1 MPDFVLI
8 ALTNHFL
15 LMFRKRLSSIL
26 QLFFIAATPV
36 AAQHTL
42 EGKIIDYQKNP
53 VPFANVILFDAQ
65 DSTSV
70 YQGTVST
77 ASGIFLMEDIA
88 TDEYLIKVSFV
99 GYEDYLQHIKI
110 SGDEELPSIRLG
122 EATENLDEVSLNY
135 KNPTVRR
142 EVDRLVFE
150 VQNTSLSSGSSW
162 DILKKT
168 PGVIVANESLMVRNQ
183 PVVVYINDRKVQLSS
198 SELQTLLQNY
208 AAENIKSIEVI
219 TTPPARYDAEGGA
232 ILNIITS
239 KIITPGY
246 KGSISGTYTQAI
258 FPKYSFGTSHYYK
271 TEKLNLF
278 ANYSISDRK
287 EFKEDESYINFI
299 RNEDVVSRW
308 ETDFGR
314 ITRSGAHNMNLML
327 DYDLDENNKLSFS
340 SNLLASPDKTSRN
353 QVQTEIEDDLPAT
366 PNYFTTN
373 SRLEEDL
380 VNVALDLEYRH
391 QFEKEGAQITA
402 RTHFTNFSQNRVQD
416 ISTREYQSSN
426 MLLDSNDFTTD
437 AEQQINIFMGQVDY
451 TTPWDKAILETGLKT
466 SVVASESGIDY
477 LNSESAQSS
486 NSLGV
491 SDNFL
496 YDENIYAGYF
506 SFVRDWDKWSVKA
519 GLRGEYTSREEIS
532 EAMQQI
538 DARNYFELFPTFYVQ
553 RTFSQAHSLTFDYSR
568 RIQRPK
574 YESLNPFKYFLNE
587 YTYNTGNPDLRA
599 AISNN
604 FNLNYTFRNQYFFDL
619 YYRDNGGYPE
629 TLSFQDNMNFSLRR
643 VSVNLLESSSYGL
656 DISHGRSLTDF
667 WYAYAYTSLFHEEQ
681 TFLAVESDYQ
691 AVTNEIDAFYGTMYN
706 SFTLSEDGTFSGDLT
721 FTYVSDWI
729 TGSYFFEPMT
739 TLSIGLRKTFWQERA
754 ELTLRLEDILDKTNT
769 RLTSR
774 YLNQDNSFLAK
785 PESRYIMIGLKYN
798 FGNYRLRDN
807 QREIEAAERERL

>member
-1 MPDFVLI
+1 
-8 ALTNHFL
+8 
-15 LMFRKRLSSIL
+15 MFRKRLYFTLKI
-26 QLFFIAATPV
+26 FFIAAAPV

-42 EGKIIDYQKNP
+42 EGKVIDRAKDP
-53 VPFANVILFDAQ
+53 VPFANVILLDGQ

-70 YQGTVST
+70 YKGAVST
-77 ASGIFLMEDIA
+77 ESGNFSLENIA
-88 TDEYLIKVSFV
+88 ADEYLLKVSFV
-99 GYEDYLQHIKI
+99 GFEDYLQHVDI
-110 SGDEELPSIRLG
+110 SEDTELPLITLE
-122 EATENLDEVSLNY
+122 EATANLDEISLNY

-168 PGVIVANESLMVRNQ
+168 PGVIVANGNLMVRNQ

-208 AAENIKSIEVI
+208 AAENIKSVEVI

-239 KIITPGY
+239 KTITPGY
-246 KGSISGTYTQAI
+246 KGSLSGAYTQAI

-299 RNEDVVSRW
+299 RNEAVISRW
-308 ETDFGR
+308 ETDFDR
-314 ITRSGAHNMNLML
+314 VTRSGAHNMNLML
-327 DYDLDENNKLSFS
+327 DYDLDEKNSLNFS
-340 SNLLASPDKTSRN
+340 SSLLASPDKTFRN
-353 QVQTEIEDDLPAT
+353 EVLTKIEDALPAT
-366 PNYFTTN
+366 PDYFTTH
-373 SRLEEDL
+373 STLEEDL

-391 QFEKEGAQITA
+391 QFEKEGAQIAA
-402 RTHFTNFSQNRVQD
+402 RTHFTNFSQDRVQD
-416 ISTREYQSSN
+416 ISTREYESPD
-426 MLLDSNDFTTD
+426 MLVADRDFMTD
-437 AEQQINIFMGQVDY
+437 AEQQINIFTGQMDY
-451 TTPWDKAILETGLKT
+451 TTPWNKAIFETGVKA

-477 LNSESAQSS
+477 LNLEGAQSS
-486 NSLGV
+486 YSFGV

-496 YDENIYAGYF
+496 YDENIYAGYL
-506 SFVRDWDKWSVKA
+506 SFARDWNTWSLKA
-519 GLRGEYTSREEIS
+519 GLRGEYTSREGIS
-532 EAMQQI
+532 EVMQQV
-538 DARNYFELFPTFYVQ
+538 DTRNYFELFPTFYVQ
-553 RTFSQAHSLTFDYSR
+553 RTFSEEHSLTFDYSR

-629 TLSFQDNMNFSLRR
+629 TLSFQDNLNFSLRR

-656 DISHGRSLTDF
+656 DISHGRSLTNF
-667 WYAYAYTSLFHEEQ
+667 WYAYAYMSFFHEEQ
-681 TFLAVESDYQ
+681 TFLAIESDNK

-706 SFTLSEDGTFSGDLT
+706 SFTLSEDGTFSGELT

-739 TLSIGLRKTFWQERA
+739 TLSIGLRKTFWKERA
-754 ELTLRLEDILDKTNT
+754 ELTLRLEDVLDKTNT

-785 PESRYIMIGLKYN
+785 PESRYIRIGLKYN
-798 FGNYRLRDN
+798 FGNFRLRDN
-807 QREIEAAERERL
+807 QREIEAAERDRL